1 MKNDTARESKKTP
14 IALLNLLITIFSVIN
29 TGVLIIIKLIDIT
42 SQQIGMAGIMLG
54 NIGTGVFFSSV
65 SLIFNHVLFF

>member
-14 IALLNLLITIFSVIN
+14 IALLNPLITIFSVIN
-29 TGVLIIIKLIDIT
+29 TGVLIIIKLIHIT

-54 NIGTGVFFSSV
+54 NIGTGVFF
-65 SLIFNHVLFF
+65 